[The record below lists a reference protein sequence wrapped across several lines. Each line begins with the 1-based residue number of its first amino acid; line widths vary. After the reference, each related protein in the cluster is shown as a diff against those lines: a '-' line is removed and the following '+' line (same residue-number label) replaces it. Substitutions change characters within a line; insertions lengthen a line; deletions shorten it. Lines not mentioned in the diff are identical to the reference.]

1 MRVKLEG
8 GMTIT
13 MHRRNRETPENPL
26 PEYGEI
32 ERGFLEELK
41 VDDTENIL
49 RLISI
54 LRVSEFFYRDDLA
67 GEADC
72 SEDMVERLIEILLR
86 FKLFYKTSGGY
97 AKRAKFNLFINRF
110 MRMHPE
116 LREKIRYARKRGLST

>member
-1 MRVKLEG
+1 M
-8 GMTIT
+8 
-13 MHRRNRETPENPL
+13 

-32 ERGFLEELK
+32 ERAFLEELEA
-41 VDDTENIL
+41 DETESFL

-54 LRVSEFFYRDDLA
+54 LRVSEFFYHDDLD

-72 SEDMVERLIEILLR
+72 SEDMVERLVEILLR

-97 AKRAKFNLFINRF
+97 ARKTKFNLFINRF

-116 LREKIRYARKRGLST
+116 LKEKICGAKKGNTSV